1 MGSEMCIR
9 DRRIE
14 TSNAIDPH
22 NVVELQQTWETLKSK
37 CQNELR
43 SMQREKLAGDARSEH
58 GGGGV
63 GLNEILRKADGRVDM
78 NIENQAGIAR
88 VTFSAEIPLQL

>member
-1 MGSEMCIR
+1 
-9 DRRIE
+9 
-14 TSNAIDPH
+14 
-22 NVVELQQTWETLKSK
+22 
-37 CQNELR
+37 
-43 SMQREKLAGDARSEH
+43 MQREKLAGDARSEH

-88 VTFSAEIPLQL
+88 VTFSAEIPLQS